1 MAGFGFF
8 VVGAIVVVVL
18 AEGVVVV
25 VVDVAATAPVVT
37 NPTRASKAKRR
48 AAVFIAISI
57 VRVPPDPEV
66 NVGP

>member
-37 NPTRASKAKRR
+37 NPTPLETRA
-48 AAVFIAISI
+48 I
-57 VRVPPDPEV
+57 PTQ
-66 NVGP
+66 